1 MGLAED
7 SWLRVREKPA
17 ASTDLIEAAINID
30 LSGQGKY
37 EEAAQMQCELLEVLR
52 RVLGA
57 EHPGTLAYTGN
68 LAYALRKRGKY
79 EEAAQRQCEL
89 LEVERP

>member
-1 MGLAED
+1 M
-7 SWLRVREKPA
+7 RVRDKPA

-57 EHPGTLAYTGN
+57 EHPGTLATSPFVTKASRRRRRRGS
-68 LAYALRKRGKY
+68 ASCSRRSDKR
-79 EEAAQRQCEL
+79 
-89 LEVERP
+89 